1 MTGVVKVTNNAFGTL
16 ASSISSSATT
26 IALDSGQGAR
36 FPTLSSP
43 DYFYGTLIDTANNLE
58 IVKVTARSTDSL
70 TVTRA
75 QDNTSARAFST
86 GDRFELRPT
95 AKLFEDIQTNAR
107 DLNGQELI
115 LDADGDT
122 SITADTDDQI
132 DIKIANSDDFQFTS
146 NKFTA
151 QLGSGILLT
160 KSTATSDEASSSGS
174 FTENNYNISH
184 TLTLD
189 GTLANDAVL
198 ADFTV
203 TSDKCLA
210 TSVVI
215 GTCSLKCHV
224 DIHTVAAGSFKV
236 SITNKSGGT
245 LADDST
251 MVINYAI
258 L

>member
-1 MTGVVKVTNNAFGTL
+1 MGVKLKNNAFGTL
-16 ASSISSSATT
+16 AAGINSSVTT
-26 IALDSGQGAR
+26 VALTAGQGAK
-36 FPTLSSP
+36 FPTTSSD
-43 DYFYGTLIDTANNLE
+43 DYFYATLIDSSNNLE
-58 IVKVTARSTDSL
+58 VVKVTARSTDSM

-75 QDNTSARAFST
+75 QDNTSARAFIT
-86 GDRFELRPT
+86 GDRFELRPN
-95 AKLFEDIQTNAR
+95 AKVFEDILSESR
-107 DLNGQELI
+107 DLNGAEFI
-115 LDADGDT
+115 LDADADT
-122 SITADTDDQI
+122 TITADTDDQI

-151 QLGSGILLT
+151 QLGSGIVLT
-160 KSTATSDEASSSGS
+160 KSTATSDEASSAGS

-210 TSVVI
+210 TSVVV

-224 DIHTVAAGSFKV
+224 DIHTVATGSFKV

>member
-1 MTGVVKVTNNAFGTL
+1 MGVKIKNNAFGTL
-16 ASSISSSATT
+16 ASGINNSVTT
-26 IALDSGQGAR
+26 VALTSGQGAK
-36 FPTLSSP
+36 FPTTSSS
-43 DYFYGTLIDTANNLE
+43 DYFYGTLIDSSNNLE
-58 IVKVTARSTDSL
+58 VVKVTARSTDSM

-75 QDNTSARAFST
+75 QDNTSARAFT
-86 GDRFELRPT
+86 AGDRFELRPN
-95 AKLFEDIQTNAR
+95 AKLFEDIQTEAR
-107 DLNGQELI
+107 DLNGAEFI

-122 SITADTDDQI
+122 TIHSSTDDQI
-132 DIKIANSDDFQFTS
+132 DIKIGNADDF
-146 NKFTA
+146 KFTA
-151 QLGSGILLT
+151 NVFTAETGSGILLT
-160 KSTATSDEASSSGS
+160 KSAATSDEASSTGN

-203 TSDKCLA
+203 TSNKCVA

-215 GTCSLKCHV
+215 ATCSLKCHV

-236 SITNKSGGT
+236 SVTNKSGGT
-245 LADDST
+245 LANDST
-251 MVINYAI
+251 MVLNYVI